1 MAEQP
6 RGWRIVV
13 IANVLPIAEALI
25 GQLGEMGHDVVAW
38 LMTRRPESLHLP
50 PPPWGETSDK
60 TAPQGVNLI
69 WARDKADLAPLLRGL
84 EPDVV
89 LCWGFSWRI
98 PQEALDVP
106 RYGAV
111 NQHPALLPRHRG
123 PIPLSWALREGDL
136 VFGVTWHRMDA
147 DFDTGAI
154 LAQSSIP
161 ILDEEATMFETG
173 PRIVPAGLALLPQVF
188 ERLAAGDPGDPQGTE
203 AASWGGMFEEDYA
216 TIDWSAQTAR
226 EIHNQVRAWTYTFGM
241 GPVQGPFAELDG
253 KRVKVTRTLLTDPGD
268 GSPAVDTAE
277 GKIWIL
283 ESEPFETDSPA

>member
-6 RGWRIVV
+6 QGWRIVV

-38 LMTRRPESLHLP
+38 LMTRRPESRHLP

-69 WARDKADLAPLLRGL
+69 WARGKEDLAPLLRGL

-123 PIPLSWALREGDL
+123 PIPLSWALREGDS

-161 ILDEEATMFETG
+161 ILDEETTMFETG

-203 AASWGGMFEEDYA
+203 GASWGGMFGEDYA

-241 GPVQGPFAELDG
+241 GPVEGPFAELDG

-268 GSPAVDTAE
+268 GSPAVETAD

-283 ESEPFETDSPA
+283 ESEPFETEPPA